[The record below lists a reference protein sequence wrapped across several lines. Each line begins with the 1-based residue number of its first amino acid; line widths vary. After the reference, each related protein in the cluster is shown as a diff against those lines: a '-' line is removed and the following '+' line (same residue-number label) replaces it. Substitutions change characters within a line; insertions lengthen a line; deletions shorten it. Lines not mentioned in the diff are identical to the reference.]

1 MELIGGEVDYTFVIQ
16 KILVLLLCVGLAW
29 KMIVY
34 MCNLLKIEKE
44 PIRVLVTGAAGKI
57 NQVLGLCFFYALDS

>member
-1 MELIGGEVDYTFVIQ
+1 MEVVGGEVDYTFVIQ
-16 KILVLLLCVGLAW
+16 KTLVLLLCVGLAW

-44 PIRVLVTGAAGKI
+44 PIRVLVTGAAGKL
-57 NQVLGLCFFYALDS
+57 N